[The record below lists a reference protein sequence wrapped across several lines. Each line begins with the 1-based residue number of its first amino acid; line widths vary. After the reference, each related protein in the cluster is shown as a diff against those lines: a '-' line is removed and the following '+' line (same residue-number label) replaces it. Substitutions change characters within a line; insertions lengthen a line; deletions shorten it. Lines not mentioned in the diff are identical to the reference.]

1 MSIIIANFA
10 HCARVGEWEMT
21 QISVTKCGCGVPY
34 SSLFHAASSIITPWK
49 SLFFWRGLLHF
60 YWMRGERERWK
71 RESGRRK
78 LFWGRVANSKMF
90 ISKVNDILKW
100 HKLIISANERG
111 RERESE
117 RDKATVTAS
126 GVKTAQ
132 IEAEMEGER
141 ERERGVTERA
151 LSVLKQSAF
160 YFNLLI

>member
-1 MSIIIANFA
+1 MWM
-10 HCARVGEWEMT
+10 R
-21 QISVTKCGCGVPY
+21 
-34 SSLFHAASSIITPWK
+34 SSLFLLIPRCQFNYNALEIAFLLTGLT
-49 SLFFWRGLLHF
+49 LFLLNERGT
-60 YWMRGERERWK
+60 REKKRERVG
-71 RESGRRK
+71 GRRK

-111 RERESE
+111 WERESE

-132 IEAEMEGER
+132 IEAEMEGEK
-141 ERERGVTERA
+141 ERERGVEGVVERA